1 MRLFKRAKISAMDK
15 LTGNLIQPPAV
26 VGQKEFTSVGTFSW
40 VVPAGATCI
49 SRALFEG
56 TYLMFV

>member
-1 MRLFKRAKISAMDK
+1 MDK